1 MRIGVNCGHTV
12 TGQPGSG
19 ASGYLIES
27 DETRAVGYALMQLLQ
42 QQGHTVIDCTDD
54 YANSTGENLRNICA
68 LANAQPLDL
77 FVSIHFNAGQGQ
89 GVECWTYGS
98 GDVGCADKIKRN
110 IAMLGFRDRG
120 IKDGSHLY
128 VIKYTSARAVL
139 VEVCF
144 VDTKSDAEQYKKVGA
159 SRIAMAICEGITG
172 EKITDEEELTM
183 SQYEELKK
191 RIDEMSSNLTGI
203 INDMDSKL
211 EKLSNP
217 MIYNYIDDNMP
228 EWAREAVQK
237 AVDKGILKGEDEGLN
252 LTYSDLRTIV
262 RECRAGLY
270 D

>member
-1 MRIGVNCGHTV
+1 MIIGVNCGHTV

-19 ASGYLIES
+19 ARGYLIES
-27 DETRAVGYALMQLLQ
+27 DETRTVGYALMKLLR

-77 FVSIHFNAGQGQ
+77 FVSIHFNAGQGK

-98 GDVGCADKIKRN
+98 GDVGGASRIKHN

-128 VIKYTSARAVL
+128 VIKYTTARAVL

-159 SRIAMAICEGITG
+159 SRIAAVICEGITG

-203 INDMDSKL
+203 INDMDRKL
-211 EKLSNP
+211 EKLYNP
-217 MIYNYIDDNMP
+217 MIYNYIDNNMP
-228 EWAREAVQK
+228 EWAREAVQW
-237 AVDKGILKGEDEGLN
+237 AVDSGIIHGTENGLE
-252 LTYSDLRTIV
+252 LDDKDLRYLVMLKRIH
-262 RECRAGLY
+262 
-270 D
+270 DNK

>member
-19 ASGYLIES
+19 ASGYLVES
-27 DETRAVGYALMQLLQ
+27 DETRAVGYALMDLLR

-98 GDVGCADKIKRN
+98 GDAGCADKIKRN

-128 VIKYTSARAVL
+128 VIKYTTARAVL

-144 VDTKSDAEQYKKVGA
+144 VDTESDAEQYKKVGA
-159 SRIAMAICEGITG
+159 SNIAAAICEGITG
-172 EKITDEEELTM
+172 KKITDEEEISM
-183 SQYEELKK
+183 PQYEELKNE
-191 RIDEMSSNLTGI
+191 ISQLT
-203 INDMDSKL
+203 DTVKL
-211 EKLSNP
+211 LATELHNMKNP

-228 EWAREAVQK
+228 KWAHEAVRK
-237 AVDKGILKGEDEGLN
+237 AVDKGILKGEEEGLN

-262 RECRAGLY
+262 REYRAGLY

>member
-27 DETRAVGYALMQLLQ
+27 DETRAVGYALMKLLR

-98 GDVGCADKIKRN
+98 GDAGCADKIKRN

-128 VIKYTSARAVL
+128 VIKYTTARAVL

-159 SRIAMAICEGITG
+159 SRIAAAICEGITG
-172 EKITDEEELTM
+172 EKITGEEELTM
-183 SQYEELKK
+183 SQYEELKNE
-191 RIDEMSSNLTGI
+191 IEQLTETV
-203 INDMDSKL
+203 KL
-211 EKLSNP
+211 LVTELHNMKNP
-217 MIYNYIDDNMP
+217 MIYNYVDDNMP
-228 EWAREAVQK
+228 EWAHEAVQK
-237 AVDKGILKGEDEGLN
+237 AVDKGILKGEEEGLN

-262 RECRAGLY
+262 REYRAGLY

>member
-159 SRIAMAICEGITG
+159 SRVAAAICEGITG

-183 SQYEELKK
+183 SQYEELKNEIEQLTETVK
-191 RIDEMSSNLTGI
+191 RLATELH
-203 INDMDSKL
+203 DMK
-211 EKLSNP
+211 NP

-237 AVDKGILKGEDEGLN
+237 AVDKGILKGEGEGLN

-262 RECRAGLY
+262 REYRAGLY

>member
-19 ASGYLIES
+19 ASGYLVES
-27 DETRAVGYALMQLLQ
+27 DETRAVGYALMDLLR

-68 LANAQPLDL
+68 LANTQPLDL
-77 FVSIHFNAGQGQ
+77 FVSIHFNAGQGK

-98 GDVGCADKIKRN
+98 GDAGCADKIKRN

-128 VIKYTSARAVL
+128 VIKYTTARAVL

-144 VDTKSDAEQYKKVGA
+144 VDTESDAKQYKKIGA
-159 SRIAMAICEGITG
+159 SNIAAAICEGITG
-172 EKITDEEELTM
+172 KKITDEEGISM
-183 SQYEELKK
+183 SQYEELKNE
-191 RIDEMSSNLTGI
+191 ISQLTETVKI
-203 INDMDSKL
+203 LVTELHNMK
-211 EKLSNP
+211 NP

-228 EWAREAVQK
+228 KWAHEAVRK

-262 RECRAGLY
+262 REYRAGLY

>member
-19 ASGYLIES
+19 ASGYLVES
-27 DETRAVGYALMQLLQ
+27 DETRAVGYALMDLLR

-98 GDVGCADKIKRN
+98 GDAGCADKIKRN

-128 VIKYTSARAVL
+128 VIKYTKARAVL

-159 SRIAMAICEGITG
+159 SNIAAAICEGITG
-172 EKITDEEELTM
+172 KKITDEEGISM
-183 SQYEELKK
+183 SQYEELKNE
-191 RIDEMSSNLTGI
+191 ISQLTDTVKI
-203 INDMDSKL
+203 LATELHDMK
-211 EKLSNP
+211 NP

-228 EWAREAVQK
+228 KWAHEAVRK
-237 AVDKGILKGEDEGLN
+237 AVDKGILKGEEEGLN

-262 RECRAGLY
+262 REYRAGLY

>member
-19 ASGYLIES
+19 ASGYLVES
-27 DETRAVGYALMQLLQ
+27 DETRAVGYALMDLLR

-68 LANAQPLDL
+68 LANAQPLEL

-98 GDVGCADKIKRN
+98 GDAGCADKIKRN

-128 VIKYTSARAVL
+128 VIKYTTARAVL

-144 VDTKSDAEQYKKVGA
+144 VDTESDAKQYKKVGV
-159 SRIAMAICEGITG
+159 SNIAAAICEGITG
-172 EKITDEEELTM
+172 KKITDEEGISM
-183 SQYEELKK
+183 SQYEELKNE
-191 RIDEMSSNLTGI
+191 ISQLTETVKI
-203 INDMDSKL
+203 LATELHDMK
-211 EKLSNP
+211 NP
-217 MIYNYIDDNMP
+217 MIYNYIDENMP
-228 EWAREAVQK
+228 EWAHEAVQW
-237 AVDKGILKGEDEGLN
+237 AVDGGVIRGTENGLE
-252 LTYSDLRTIV
+252 LDDKDLRYIV
-262 RECRAGLY
+262 MLKRIH
-270 D
+270 DNK

>member
-1 MRIGVNCGHTV
+1 MRIGVKCGHTV

-19 ASGYLIES
+19 ASGYLVES
-27 DETRAVGYALMQLLQ
+27 DETRAVGYALMDLLR

-68 LANAQPLDL
+68 LANTQPLDL

-98 GDVGCADKIKRN
+98 GDAGCADKIKRN

-128 VIKYTSARAVL
+128 VIKYTTARAVL

-144 VDTKSDAEQYKKVGA
+144 VDTESDAKQYKKIGA
-159 SRIAMAICEGITG
+159 SNIAAAICEGITG
-172 EKITDEEELTM
+172 KKITDEEGISM
-183 SQYEELKK
+183 SQYEELKNE
-191 RIDEMSSNLTGI
+191 ISQLTETV
-203 INDMDSKL
+203 KL
-211 EKLSNP
+211 LATELHNMKNP

-228 EWAREAVQK
+228 EWAHEAVQK
-237 AVDKGILKGEDEGLN
+237 AVDKGMLKGEEEGLN

-262 RECRAGLY
+262 REYRAGLY

>member
-19 ASGYLIES
+19 ASGYLVES
-27 DETRAVGYALMQLLQ
+27 DETRAVGYALMDLLR

-98 GDVGCADKIKRN
+98 GDAGCADKIKRN

-128 VIKYTSARAVL
+128 VIKYTAARAVL

-144 VDTKSDAEQYKKVGA
+144 VDTESDAKQYKKVGA
-159 SRIAMAICEGITG
+159 SNIAAAICEGITG
-172 EKITDEEELTM
+172 KKITDEEEISM
-183 SQYEELKK
+183 SQYEELKNEIK
-191 RIDEMSSNLTGI
+191 QLTETVKI
-203 INDMDSKL
+203 LATELHDMK
-211 EKLSNP
+211 NP
-217 MIYNYIDDNMP
+217 MIYNYIDENMP
-228 EWAREAVQK
+228 KWAHDAVRK
-237 AVDKGILKGEDEGLN
+237 AVDKGILKGEEEGLN

-262 RECRAGLY
+262 REYRAGLY

>member
-12 TGQPGSG
+12 MGQPGSG

-27 DETRAVGYALMQLLQ
+27 DETRAVGYALMDLLR

-54 YANSTGENLRNICA
+54 YANSTGENLRNIGA

-77 FVSIHFNAGQGQ
+77 FASIHFNAGQGQ

-98 GDVGCADKIKRN
+98 GDAGCADKIKRN

-128 VIKYTSARAVL
+128 VIKYTTARAVL

-159 SRIAMAICEGITG
+159 SNIAAAICEGITG
-172 EKITDEEELTM
+172 KKITNEEEISM
-183 SQYEELKK
+183 SQYEELKNE
-191 RIDEMSSNLTGI
+191 ISQLTETV
-203 INDMDSKL
+203 KL
-211 EKLSNP
+211 LATELHNMKNP
-217 MIYNYIDDNMP
+217 MIYNYIDGNMP
-228 EWAREAVQK
+228 KWAHEAVRK
-237 AVDKGILKGEDEGLN
+237 AVDKGILKGEEEGLN

-262 RECRAGLY
+262 REYRAGLY

>member
-1 MRIGVNCGHTV
+1 MSIGVNCGHTV

-19 ASGYLIES
+19 ASGYLVES
-27 DETRAVGYALMQLLQ
+27 DETRAVGYALMDLLR

-98 GDVGCADKIKRN
+98 GDAGCADKIKRN

-128 VIKYTSARAVL
+128 VIKYTTARAVL

-159 SRIAMAICEGITG
+159 SNIAAAICEGITG
-172 EKITDEEELTM
+172 KKITDEEGISM
-183 SQYEELKK
+183 SQYEELKNE
-191 RIDEMSSNLTGI
+191 ISQLTETVKI
-203 INDMDSKL
+203 LATELHDMK
-211 EKLSNP
+211 NP

-228 EWAREAVQK
+228 KWAHEAVQK
-237 AVDKGILKGEDEGLN
+237 AVDKGILKGEEEGLN

-262 RECRAGLY
+262 REYRAGLY

>member
-1 MRIGVNCGHTV
+1 MRIGINCGHTV
-12 TGQPGSG
+12 AGQPGSG
-19 ASGYLIES
+19 ASGYLVES
-27 DETRAVGYALMQLLQ
+27 DETRAVGYALMDLLR
-42 QQGHTVIDCTDD
+42 QQGHAVINCTDD

-98 GDVGCADKIKRN
+98 GDAGCADKIKRN

-128 VIKYTSARAVL
+128 VIKYTAARAVL

-159 SRIAMAICEGITG
+159 SNIAAAICEGITG
-172 EKITDEEELTM
+172 KKITDEEGISM
-183 SQYEELKK
+183 SQYEELKNE
-191 RIDEMSSNLTGI
+191 ISQLT
-203 INDMDSKL
+203 DTVKL
-211 EKLSNP
+211 LATELHNMKNP

-228 EWAREAVQK
+228 KWAQEAVRK
-237 AVDKGILKGEDEGLN
+237 AVDKGILKGEEEGLN

-262 RECRAGLY
+262 REYRAGLY

>member
-98 GDVGCADKIKRN
+98 GDIGCADKIKRN

-159 SRIAMAICEGITG
+159 SRVAAAICEGITG

-183 SQYEELKK
+183 SQYEELKNE
-191 RIDEMSSNLTGI
+191 IEQLTETV
-203 INDMDSKL
+203 KL
-211 EKLSNP
+211 LATELHNMKNP

-237 AVDKGILKGEDEGLN
+237 AVDKGILKGEGEGLN

-262 RECRAGLY
+262 REYRAGLY

>member
-19 ASGYLIES
+19 ASGYLVES
-27 DETRAVGYALMQLLQ
+27 DETRAVGYALMDLLR

-98 GDVGCADKIKRN
+98 GDAGCADKIKRN

-128 VIKYTSARAVL
+128 VIKYTTARAVL

-159 SRIAMAICEGITG
+159 SNIAAAICEGITG
-172 EKITDEEELTM
+172 KKITDEEGISM
-183 SQYEELKK
+183 SQYEELKNE
-191 RIDEMSSNLTGI
+191 ISQLTETVKI
-203 INDMDSKL
+203 LATELHNVK
-211 EKLSNP
+211 NP

-228 EWAREAVQK
+228 KWAHEAVQW
-237 AVDKGILKGEDEGLN
+237 AVDSGIIRGTESGLE
-252 LTYSDLRTIV
+252 LDDKDLRYIV
-262 RECRAGLY
+262 MLKRIH
-270 D
+270 DNK

>member
-27 DETRAVGYALMQLLQ
+27 DETRAVGYALMQLLR
-42 QQGHTVIDCTDD
+42 QQGYTVIDCTDD

-98 GDVGCADKIKRN
+98 GDVGGASRIKHN

-128 VIKYTSARAVL
+128 VIKYTTARAVL

-159 SRIAMAICEGITG
+159 SRIAAAICEGITD
-172 EKITDEEELTM
+172 EKISNEEDLTM
-183 SQYEELKK
+183 SQYEELKNE
-191 RIDEMSSNLTGI
+191 IEQLTETV
-203 INDMDSKL
+203 KL
-211 EKLSNP
+211 LATELHNMKNP

-237 AVDKGILKGEDEGLN
+237 AVDKGILKGEGEGLN

-262 RECRAGLY
+262 REYRAGLY
-270 D
+270 N

>member
-1 MRIGVNCGHTV
+1 MRIGINCGHTV
-12 TGQPGSG
+12 AGQPGSG
-19 ASGYLIES
+19 ASGYLVES
-27 DETRAVGYALMQLLQ
+27 DETRAVGYALMDLLR
-42 QQGHTVIDCTDD
+42 QQGHAVINCTDD

-98 GDVGCADKIKRN
+98 GDAGCADKIKRN

-128 VIKYTSARAVL
+128 VIKYTAARAVL

-159 SRIAMAICEGITG
+159 SNIAAAICEGITG
-172 EKITDEEELTM
+172 KKITDEEGISM
-183 SQYEELKK
+183 SQYEELKNE
-191 RIDEMSSNLTGI
+191 ISQLT
-203 INDMDSKL
+203 DTVKL
-211 EKLSNP
+211 LATELHNMKNP

-228 EWAREAVQK
+228 EWAREAVRK
-237 AVDKGILKGEDEGLN
+237 AVDKGILKGEEEGLN

-262 RECRAGLY
+262 REYRAGLY

>member
-19 ASGYLIES
+19 ASGYLVES
-27 DETRAVGYALMQLLQ
+27 DETRAVGYALMDLLR

-98 GDVGCADKIKRN
+98 GDAGCADKIKRN

-128 VIKYTSARAVL
+128 VIKYTTARAVL

-144 VDTKSDAEQYKKVGA
+144 VDTESDAKQYKKVGA
-159 SRIAMAICEGITG
+159 SNIAAAICEGITG
-172 EKITDEEELTM
+172 KKITDEEEISM
-183 SQYEELKK
+183 SQYEELKNEIK
-191 RIDEMSSNLTGI
+191 QLTETVKI
-203 INDMDSKL
+203 LATELQDMK
-211 EKLSNP
+211 NP
-217 MIYNYIDDNMP
+217 MIYNYIDENMP
-228 EWAREAVQK
+228 KWAREAVRK

-262 RECRAGLY
+262 REYRAGLY

>member
-19 ASGYLIES
+19 ASGYLVES
-27 DETRAVGYALMQLLQ
+27 DETRAVGYALMDLLR

-68 LANAQPLDL
+68 LANTQPLDL

-98 GDVGCADKIKRN
+98 GDAGCADKIKRN

-128 VIKYTSARAVL
+128 VIKYTTARAVL

-144 VDTKSDAEQYKKVGA
+144 VDTESDAKQYKKIGA
-159 SRIAMAICEGITG
+159 SNIAAAICEGITG
-172 EKITDEEELTM
+172 KKITDEEGISM
-183 SQYEELKK
+183 SQYEELKNE
-191 RIDEMSSNLTGI
+191 ISQLTETVKI
-203 INDMDSKL
+203 LVTELHNMK
-211 EKLSNP
+211 NP

-228 EWAREAVQK
+228 KWAHEAVRK

-262 RECRAGLY
+262 REYRAGLY

>member
-19 ASGYLIES
+19 ASGYLVES
-27 DETRAVGYALMQLLQ
+27 DETRAVGYALMDLLR

-98 GDVGCADKIKRN
+98 GDAGCADKIKRN

-128 VIKYTSARAVL
+128 VIKYTTARAVL

-159 SRIAMAICEGITG
+159 PNIAAAICEGITG
-172 EKITDEEELTM
+172 KKITDEEGISM
-183 SQYEELKK
+183 SQYEELKNE
-191 RIDEMSSNLTGI
+191 ISQLTETVKI
-203 INDMDSKL
+203 LATELHNVK
-211 EKLSNP
+211 NP
-217 MIYNYIDDNMP
+217 MIYNYIDENMP
-228 EWAREAVQK
+228 KWAREAVRK

-262 RECRAGLY
+262 REYRAGLY

>member
-19 ASGYLIES
+19 ASGYLVES
-27 DETRAVGYALMQLLQ
+27 DETRAVGYALMDLLR

-98 GDVGCADKIKRN
+98 GDAGCADKIKRN

-128 VIKYTSARAVL
+128 VIKYTTARAVL

-159 SRIAMAICEGITG
+159 SNIAAAICEGITG
-172 EKITDEEELTM
+172 KKITDEEGISM
-183 SQYEELKK
+183 SQYEELKNE
-191 RIDEMSSNLTGI
+191 ISQLTDTVKI
-203 INDMDSKL
+203 LATELQDMK
-211 EKLSNP
+211 NP
-217 MIYNYIDDNMP
+217 MIYNYIDENMP
-228 EWAREAVQK
+228 KWAREAVRK

-262 RECRAGLY
+262 REYRAGLY

>member
-27 DETRAVGYALMQLLQ
+27 DETRAVGYALMNLLR

-54 YANSTGENLRNICA
+54 FANSTGENLRNICA

-98 GDVGCADKIKRN
+98 GDAGCADKIKRN

-128 VIKYTSARAVL
+128 VIKYTTARAVL

-159 SRIAMAICEGITG
+159 ARIAAAICEGITG

-183 SQYEELKK
+183 SQYEELKNE
-191 RIDEMSSNLTGI
+191 IEQLTETVKILATGL
-203 INDMDSKL
+203 NDMK
-211 EKLSNP
+211 NP

-228 EWAREAVQK
+228 EWAREAVQW
-237 AVDKGILKGEDEGLN
+237 AVDSGIIRGTENGLE
-252 LTYSDLRTIV
+252 LDDKDLRYIV
-262 RECRAGLY
+262 MLKRIY
-270 D
+270 DNK

>member
-27 DETRAVGYALMQLLQ
+27 DETRAVGYALMKLLR

-98 GDVGCADKIKRN
+98 GDAGCADKIKRN

-159 SRIAMAICEGITG
+159 SRVAAAICEGITG

-183 SQYEELKK
+183 SQYEELKNEIEQLTETVK
-191 RIDEMSSNLTGI
+191 RLATELH
-203 INDMDSKL
+203 DMK
-211 EKLSNP
+211 NP

-237 AVDKGILKGEDEGLN
+237 AVDKGILKGEGEGLN

-262 RECRAGLY
+262 REYRAGLY

>member
-12 TGQPGSG
+12 MGQPGSG

-27 DETRAVGYALMQLLQ
+27 DETRAVGYALMDLLR

-68 LANAQPLDL
+68 LANTQPLDL

-98 GDVGCADKIKRN
+98 GDAGCADKIKRN

-128 VIKYTSARAVL
+128 VIKYTTARAVL

-144 VDTKSDAEQYKKVGA
+144 VDTESDAKQYKKIGA
-159 SRIAMAICEGITG
+159 SNIAAAICEGITG
-172 EKITDEEELTM
+172 KKITDEEGISM
-183 SQYEELKK
+183 SQYEELKNE
-191 RIDEMSSNLTGI
+191 ISQLTETV
-203 INDMDSKL
+203 KL
-211 EKLSNP
+211 LATELHNMKNP

-228 EWAREAVQK
+228 EWAHEAVQK
-237 AVDKGILKGEDEGLN
+237 AVDKGILKGEGKGLN

-262 RECRAGLY
+262 REYRAGLY